1 MKKLKWFEVKEPGF
15 YWEIFPNGQKNIFKM
30 DTDGACEYVG
40 SDSIWW
46 FSSSEE
52 NVPAELD
59 AVNYIKIEEPEYV
72 DFKED

>member
-1 MKKLKWFEVKEPGF
+1 
-15 YWEIFPNGQKNIFKM
+15 M

-46 FSSSEE
+46 FSSSWE